1 MTKTIMFSLIVA
13 YIIIGS
19 VALCERKPWLA
30 LYWVAAAAL
39 INYSVIRGMG

>member
-1 MTKTIMFSLIVA
+1 MTKTLMLALIVA

-30 LYWVAAAAL
+30 LYWVAAAL